1 MKSMKPEYVLAHEWI
16 GLEVEV
22 VGSPNKNEI
31 GLKGE
36 VVDETMNT
44 LTLRTEKSLKIV
56 AKEKRIFRIK
66 FGDKMLRVDGNL
78 IRFRPEDRIKRG
90 LMLLKKAKRGLR

>member
-1 MKSMKPEYVLAHEWI
+1 MKPEYVLAHEWI

>member
-56 AKEKRIFRIK
+56 AKEKRIFRVK